1 MKCQRRKN
9 ICLRARLNIFWEA
22 LFCSI
27 QASESGREDIVSE
40 ITYGNEENGNTE
52 REIGNV
58 NYRNGHQT
66 RVCHQFMNSF
76 QGIEPNEGEEMRQMG
91 YLVVQD
97 FSSEFF
103 ISWVMFVFH
112 IELANF
118 KL

>member
-1 MKCQRRKN
+1 MVMKKMETQSMRWG
-9 ICLRARLNIFWEA
+9 RLI
-22 LFCSI
+22 
-27 QASESGREDIVSE
+27 
-40 ITYGNEENGNTE
+40 
-52 REIGNV
+52 

-76 QGIEPNEGEEMRQMG
+76 RGTEPKEGEEMRQMG
-91 YLVVQD
+91 YLVAQD

-112 IELANF
+112 MELANF